1 MPRYTYITKSLAL
14 NICAEMSGILDKE
27 FLIGFVAGIGIALG
41 MKLVKDMV
49 SWMLA
54 HKGEPEFIV
63 EMWKAVLKKILR
75 VFVLLKIMKGK
86 AKEHKEVYDLDA
98 VNSKEISKCC
108 FFVSINTCLLYT
120 SDAADE

>member
-108 FFVSINTCLLYT
+108 FFVSINTSYYPI
-120 SDAADE
+120 